1 MRHAASAE
9 GENMEI
15 RNNDFKLR
23 LKEGA
28 VREYEKIVLSSGLC
42 DLFVPMG
49 FVSSEEGEI
58 ISYHCSGYAALRQ
71 CNITETMEAFEILE
85 KTFLLVS
92 RAGEYLITP
101 SKITLSVD
109 TIFYNRQTKQV
120 KIAYV
125 PVNRQEASLRENMA
139 GLMMQMEQGVKG
151 NGRAY
156 LQKVRKQ
163 MEENNYYIRDLINVI
178 GEMRRKL
185 AGYPDAEQESG
196 E

>member
-1 MRHAASAE
+1 
-9 GENMEI
+9 MEI
-15 RNNDFKLR
+15 RNNDFKLQ
-23 LKEGA
+23 LKEGS

-42 DLFVPMG
+42 DLFMPMG

-58 ISYHCSGYAALRQ
+58 VSYHCSGYAALRQ
-71 CNITETMEAFEILE
+71 CNVTETMEAFEILE

-125 PVNRQEASLRENMA
+125 PVTRQGANLRENMA
-139 GLMMQMEQGVKG
+139 GFMIQMENGVKG
-151 NGRAY
+151 NGKAY
-156 LQKVRKQ
+156 LQKVRKE
-163 MEENNYYIRDLINVI
+163 MEDNNYYIQDLINVI

-185 AGYPDAEQESG
+185 AGSRGGEQQSQD
-196 E
+196 